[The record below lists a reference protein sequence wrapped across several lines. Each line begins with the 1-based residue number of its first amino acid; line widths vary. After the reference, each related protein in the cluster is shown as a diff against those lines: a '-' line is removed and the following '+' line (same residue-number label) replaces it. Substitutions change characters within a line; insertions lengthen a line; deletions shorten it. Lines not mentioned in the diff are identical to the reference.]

1 MLKVIAWIIAIFL
14 FLSTFVFVFAQ
25 NLRSILLT
33 PEGIKRTLVD
43 IDFYDQSK
51 SIIKND
57 VLSVDNLADSEII
70 ELSNV
75 LNVVIDDYNFQQQ
88 AESTIEDFFLGLKN
102 DPQNLAINYDLRPL
116 KTNLY
121 QSLSEELEASRE
133 EILASF
139 PDQWRVE
146 LKDTNNNITYFS
158 LIYRNNLLFLI
169 FYFVLWLFLFLICLR
184 IGKKYLKLFF
194 VLTLTLSIFLFVQY
208 ILFYFIKPS
217 EVIRIISGGTSQ
229 DITDQALLQGGSGV
243 RSLVENTIS
252 YLRHRFMN
260 LLIWE
265 STIPIIVSILGLIII
280 KIKKIDNKRIPLNG

>member
-14 FLSTFVFVFAQ
+14 FLGTFVFVFAQ
-25 NLRSILLT
+25 NLRSIMLT
-33 PEGIKRTLVD
+33 PEGIERTLVD
-43 IDFYDQSK
+43 IDFYDQGK

-57 VLSVDNLADSEII
+57 VLSVDNLANSEII

-88 AESTIEDFFLGLKN
+88 TEDTIEDFFLGLQN
-102 DPQNLAINYDLRPL
+102 DPQNLTIHYDLRSF
-116 KTNLY
+116 KANL
-121 QSLSEELEASRE
+121 SRNLSGELEASRE

-146 LKDTNNNITYFS
+146 LKDTNNTITYFS

-169 FYFVLWLFLFLICLR
+169 FYFVLWLFLFLICLK

-217 EVIRIISGGTSQ
+217 EVIRIISAGTSQ

-243 RSLVENTIS
+243 RSLVENTIF
-252 YLRHRFMN
+252 YLKHRFMA